1 MREEVRLFPFY
12 EKLTAAEREKLAGS
26 ARVHTFERGA
36 QVHGGDCTGLILVL
50 EGRLRAYILSEE
62 GREITLFRIEKG
74 GVCLLSASCVLRGL
88 SVDVFIRADTAARV
102 LLVPSEVFRE
112 LSGSSLAVSAFT
124 SEMMAERLSRALWV
138 LDEVL
143 NKKFDARLAS
153 LLAEEAGYAGSNT
166 SSRRGLFPSPAAGC
180 ISRIWRRCALWRGS
194 RAKAAGAYRSPAYF
208 SPRRPL
214 LSRRQS
220 APCGSCGAKKF

>member
-1 MREEVRLFPFY
+1 MREEVKLFPFY
-12 EKLTAAEREKLAGS
+12 EKLTAAGREKLAGS

-50 EGRLRAYILSEE
+50 EGRLRTYILSEE
-62 GREITLFRIEKG
+62 GREITLFRVEKG

-112 LSGSSLAVSAFT
+112 LSESSLAVSAFT

-143 NKKFDARLAS
+143 NKKFDARLAA
-153 LLAEEAGYAGSNT
+153 LLVEEAGYAGGSEVRLT
-166 SSRRGLFPSPAAGC
+166 HEQLAAHLGTVREAVSRMLKYFEQEGLVFRSRGGVHIEDMAAL
-180 ISRIWRRCALWRGS
+180 RAL
-194 RAKAAGAYRSPAYF
+194 AG
-208 SPRRPL
+208 
-214 LSRRQS
+214 
-220 APCGSCGAKKF
+220 K

>member
-1 MREEVRLFPFY
+1 MREEVKLFPFY

-62 GREITLFRIEKG
+62 GREITLFRVEKG

-112 LSGSSLAVSAFT
+112 LSESSLAVSAFT
-124 SEMMAERLSRALWV
+124 SEMMAARLSRARWV

-143 NKKFDARLAS
+143 NKKFDARLAA
-153 LLAEEAGYAGSNT
+153 LLVEEAGYAGGADVRLT
-166 SSRRGLFPSPAAGC
+166 HEQLAAHLGTVREAVSRMLKYFEQEGLVF
-180 ISRIWRRCALWRGS
+180 
-194 RAKAAGAYRSPAYF
+194 
-208 SPRRPL
+208 
-214 LSRRQS
+214 LSRGGVRIEDM
-220 APCGSCGAKKF
+220 AALRALAGK

>member
-1 MREEVRLFPFY
+1 MREEVKLFPFY

-112 LSGSSLAVSAFT
+112 LSESSLAVSAFT

-143 NKKFDARLAS
+143 NKKFDARLAA
-153 LLAEEAGYAGSNT
+153 LLVEEAGYAGGADVQLT
-166 SSRRGLFPSPAAGC
+166 HEQLAAHLGTVREAVSRML
-180 ISRIWRRCALWRGS
+180 
-194 RAKAAGAYRSPAYF
+194 KYF
-208 SPRRPL
+208 EQEGIVF
-214 LSRRQS
+214 LSRGGVRIEDM
-220 APCGSCGAKKF
+220 AALRALAGK

>member
-1 MREEVRLFPFY
+1 MREEVKLFPFY

-62 GREITLFRIEKG
+62 GREITLFRVEKG

-112 LSGSSLAVSAFT
+112 LSESSLAVSAFT

-143 NKKFDARLAS
+143 NKKFDARLAA
-153 LLAEEAGYAGSNT
+153 LLVEEAGYAGGAEVRLT
-166 SSRRGLFPSPAAGC
+166 HEQLAAHLGTVREAVSRMLKYFEQEGLVF
-180 ISRIWRRCALWRGS
+180 
-194 RAKAAGAYRSPAYF
+194 
-208 SPRRPL
+208 
-214 LSRRQS
+214 LSRGGVRIEDM
-220 APCGSCGAKKF
+220 AALRALAGK

>member
-1 MREEVRLFPFY
+1 MREEVTLFPFY
-12 EKLTAAEREKLAGS
+12 EKLTAAERQKLAGS
-26 ARVHTFERGA
+26 ARVHTFAPGA
-36 QVHGGDCTGLILVL
+36 QAHGRARTGSTLLL

-62 GREITLFRIEKG
+62 GREITLFRVEKG

-112 LSGSSLAVSAFT
+112 LSESSLAVSAFT

-143 NKKFDARLAS
+143 NKKFDARLAA
-153 LLAEEAGYAGSNT
+153 LLVEEAGYAGGAEVRLT
-166 SSRRGLFPSPAAGC
+166 HEQLAAHLGTVREAVSRMLKYFEQEGLVF
-180 ISRIWRRCALWRGS
+180 
-194 RAKAAGAYRSPAYF
+194 
-208 SPRRPL
+208 
-214 LSRRQS
+214 LSRGGVRIEDM
-220 APCGSCGAKKF
+220 AALRALAGK

>member
-1 MREEVRLFPFY
+1 MREEVKLFPFY

-62 GREITLFRIEKG
+62 GREITLFRVERG

-112 LSGSSLAVSAFT
+112 LSESSLAVSAST
-124 SEMMAERLSRALWV
+124 SEMMAERLSRTLWV
-138 LDEVL
+138 LDEVH
-143 NKKFDARLAS
+143 NKKFDARLAA
-153 LLAEEAGYAGSNT
+153 LLVEEAGYAGGADVRLT
-166 SSRRGLFPSPAAGC
+166 HEQPAAHLGTVREAV
-180 ISRIWRRCALWRGS
+180 SRML
-194 RAKAAGAYRSPAYF
+194 K
-208 SPRRPL
+208 
-214 LSRRQS
+214 
-220 APCGSCGAKKF
+220 

>member
-1 MREEVRLFPFY
+1 MREEVKLFPFY

-62 GREITLFRIEKG
+62 GREITLFRVEKG

-112 LSGSSLAVSAFT
+112 LSESSLAVSAFT

-143 NKKFDARLAS
+143 NKKFDARLAA
-153 LLAEEAGYAGSNT
+153 LLVEEAGYAGGAEVRLT
-166 SSRRGLFPSPAAGC
+166 HEQLAAHLGTVREAVSRMLKYFEQEGLVS
-180 ISRIWRRCALWRGS
+180 
-194 RAKAAGAYRSPAYF
+194 
-208 SPRRPL
+208 
-214 LSRRQS
+214 LSRGGVHIADMAALR
-220 APCGSCGAKKF
+220 ALAGK

>member
-1 MREEVRLFPFY
+1 MREEVKLFPFY
-12 EKLTAAEREKLAGS
+12 EKLNAAEREKLAGS

-50 EGRLRAYILSEE
+50 EGRLRAYILLSEE
-62 GREITLFRIEKG
+62 GREITLFRVEKG

-112 LSGSSLAVSAFT
+112 LSEGSLAVSAFT

-143 NKKFDARLAS
+143 NKKFDARLAA
-153 LLAEEAGYAGSNT
+153 LLVEEAGYAGGAEVRLT
-166 SSRRGLFPSPAAGC
+166 HEQLAAHLGTVREAVSRML
-180 ISRIWRRCALWRGS
+180 
-194 RAKAAGAYRSPAYF
+194 KYF
-208 SPRRPL
+208 EQEGFVS
-214 LSRRQS
+214 LSRGGVHIEDMAALR
-220 APCGSCGAKKF
+220 ALAGK

>member
-1 MREEVRLFPFY
+1 MREEVKLFPFY

-62 GREITLFRIEKG
+62 GREITLFRVEKG

-112 LSGSSLAVSAFT
+112 LSESSLAVSAFT

-143 NKKFDARLAS
+143 NKKFDARLAA
-153 LLAEEAGYAGSNT
+153 LLVEEAGYAGGSEVRLT
-166 SSRRGLFPSPAAGC
+166 HEQLAAHLGTVREAVSRMLKYFEQEGLVF
-180 ISRIWRRCALWRGS
+180 
-194 RAKAAGAYRSPAYF
+194 
-208 SPRRPL
+208 
-214 LSRRQS
+214 LSRGGVRIEDM
-220 APCGSCGAKKF
+220 AALRALAGK

>member
-1 MREEVRLFPFY
+1 MRGEVRLFPFY

-62 GREITLFRIEKG
+62 GREITLFRVEKG

-112 LSGSSLAVSAFT
+112 LSESSLAVSAFT
-124 SEMMAERLSRALWV
+124 SELMAERLSRALWV

-143 NKKFDARLAS
+143 NKKFDARLAA
-153 LLAEEAGYAGSNT
+153 LLVEEAGYAGGAEVRLT
-166 SSRRGLFPSPAAGC
+166 HEQLAAHLGTVREAVSRMLKYFEQEGLVS
-180 ISRIWRRCALWRGS
+180 
-194 RAKAAGAYRSPAYF
+194 
-208 SPRRPL
+208 
-214 LSRRQS
+214 LSRGGVRIEDM
-220 APCGSCGAKKF
+220 AALRALAGK

>member
-1 MREEVRLFPFY
+1 MRGEVRLFPFY

-62 GREITLFRIEKG
+62 GREITLFRVEKG
-74 GVCLLSASCVLRGL
+74 GVCLLSTSCVLRGR
-88 SVDVFIRADTAARV
+88 SVDVFIRADTTARV

-112 LSGSSLAVSAFT
+112 LSESSLAVSAFT
-124 SEMMAERLSRALWV
+124 SELMAERLSRALWV

-143 NKKFDARLAS
+143 NKKFDARLAA
-153 LLAEEAGYAGSNT
+153 LLVEEAGYAGGAEVRLT
-166 SSRRGLFPSPAAGC
+166 HEQLAAHLGTVREAVSRMLKYFEQEGLVS
-180 ISRIWRRCALWRGS
+180 
-194 RAKAAGAYRSPAYF
+194 
-208 SPRRPL
+208 
-214 LSRRQS
+214 LSRGGVRIEDM
-220 APCGSCGAKKF
+220 AALRALAGK

>member
-36 QVHGGDCTGLILVL
+36 QVHGGDCTGLILAL

-112 LSGSSLAVSAFT
+112 LSESSLAVSAFT
-124 SEMMAERLSRALWV
+124 SEMMADRLSHALWV

-153 LLAEEAGYAGSNT
+153 LLAEEAGYAGGT
-166 SSRRGLFPSPAAGC
+166 DVRLTHEQLAAHLGTVREAVSRMLKYFEQEGLVS
-180 ISRIWRRCALWRGS
+180 
-194 RAKAAGAYRSPAYF
+194 
-208 SPRRPL
+208 
-214 LSRRQS
+214 LSRGGVHIEDMAALR
-220 APCGSCGAKKF
+220 ALAGK